1 MLHRITLLAIAAP
14 RRLLGVAALVMVA
27 AAVFGVP
34 VAKSLSAGGF
44 QDPSAESSRAMRL
57 LTDKFGQGDVQL
69 MFLVTAPGGAG
80 GSSARAAG
88 REIVD
93 LLHNAPYV
101 VDVVSAWTGLRRRL
115 PTWSARTA
123 GPDWL
128 SRGYPAAR
136 CWPLSAGSIWP
147 TRCRSRCCPAT
158 VT

>member
-101 VDVVSAWTGLRRRL
+101 VDVVSAWTGLRRRCR
-115 PTWSARTA
+115 PGQQGRPVRIGCRGDIRRRDAGPSARA
-123 GPDWL
+123 ASGR
-128 SRGYPAAR
+128 RGVAVGAAR
-136 CWPLSAGSIWP
+136 P
-147 TRCRSRCCPAT
+147 R
-158 VT
+158 